1 MCRQNTH
8 WQNTYKT
15 RICGAV
21 VISNVQD
28 IMHNEKHKLLSI
40 LIVIPGCE
48 HGFGNKLLKVKW
60 QHIQVAQHSDTNA
73 MFL

>member
-1 MCRQNTH
+1 MVT
-8 WQNTYKT
+8 
-15 RICGAV
+15 
-21 VISNVQD
+21 SNVQD